1 MGSRILPRTLPP
13 VPAYAI
19 TDLSIQQNTVTFDL
33 HPLDAKGGIPQM
45 NHTVN
50 QDYVR
55 HMQGLIQI
63 PTVSSD
69 NDEHT
74 DFETFSRLH
83 KYLEK
88 TWPQIHSR
96 MTKEIIGRASLLFHW
111 KSPCSGR
118 PPVLLMAHQDVVPA
132 GDPAQWTHAPF
143 SADIADGCIWGRGTT
158 DCKCVMLSELE
169 AVESLFTEGFA
180 PDYDIYLAFGHNEE
194 ITAQKENKGAFL
206 IARELERR
214 GITLGCVFDEGGSV
228 THIHTGQFEG
238 YAAKIA
244 MAEKG
249 FNDYEIFHD
258 CAGGHSSRPGQ
269 GSALG
274 AVARGIVMLEENPF
288 PYRLT
293 PLTKMQLSAMSSYM
307 EEPGKTVF
315 ADPLHHEKELI
326 EMARQDPELDALLHT
341 TMAVTMAS
349 GSQQSNVMPSHASAT
364 VNCRLLQGDTS
375 ESVLDYIRSHIPNNL
390 GVRHISGSSPEAIRD
405 IDPAGPIRTASD
417 TLKELYGPDTLIIP
431 SLMAGGT
438 DSRFYAPI
446 CSSVFRFGSLLRD
459 DRWGKAHEVDEKI
472 PCDALPTGVSFF
484 RAFLKKYSRGSQ
496 D

>member
-1 MGSRILPRTLPP
+1 MDPR
-13 VPAYAI
+13 
-19 TDLSIQQNTVTFDL
+19 
-33 HPLDAKGGIPQM
+33 
-45 NHTVN
+45 
-50 QDYVR
+50 
-55 HMQGLIQI
+55 
-63 PTVSSD
+63 
-69 NDEHT
+69 
-74 DFETFSRLH
+74 
-83 KYLEK
+83 
-88 TWPQIHSR
+88 
-96 MTKEIIGRASLLFHW
+96 
-111 KSPCSGR
+111 
-118 PPVLLMAHQDVVPA
+118 
-132 GDPAQWTHAPF
+132 PF

-326 EMARQDPELDALLHT
+326 EMARQ
-341 TMAVTMAS
+341 
-349 GSQQSNVMPSHASAT
+349 
-364 VNCRLLQGDTS
+364 
-375 ESVLDYIRSHIPNNL
+375 IPNWMHSSIPPWPSPCIRKPAVQCHAFPCL
-390 GVRHISGSSPEAIRD
+390 SHSQLPAAAGRHFG
-405 IDPAGPIRTASD
+405 IRTR
-417 TLKELYGPDTLIIP
+417 LHPQP
-431 SLMAGGT
+431 
-438 DSRFYAPI
+438 
-446 CSSVFRFGSLLRD
+446 
-459 DRWGKAHEVDEKI
+459 
-472 PCDALPTGVSFF
+472 
-484 RAFLKKYSRGSQ
+484 YSK
-496 D
+496 